1 MQITLEYDEST
12 GLLTDKTGMNVV
24 GVTGLVSFEPETSND
39 DIIQLIKLGVSS
51 DDIIKMKN
59 NDLIK

>member
-1 MQITLEYDEST
+1 MKITLEYDEST
-12 GLLTDKTGMNVV
+12 GSITDKIGTYVA
-24 GVTGLVSFEPETSND
+24 GVPGLVTFEPESSNSD
-39 DIIQLIKLGVSS
+39 VIALVKLGVSS